1 MHPYLTEKVA
11 FEHRQ
16 DMLRAARRHSLK
28 TGRTVAT
35 TPEFRRPR
43 FASAVSTMAHILI
56 QPAQHVVGRRRD
68 KKTLGLAVDRI
79 SSADPSR
86 SATVAS
92 VKP

>member
-16 DMLRAARRHSLK
+16 DMLRAAQRYSLK
-28 TGRTVAT
+28 TGPTVAT
-35 TPEFRRPR
+35 TPDFRRRR
-43 FASAVSTMAHILI
+43 FASAVRTIAHILV
-56 QPAQHVVGRRRD
+56 QPAQHIVGRRRD
-68 KKTLGLAVDRI
+68 KNTLGLAVHRI

-92 VKP
+92 EP